1 MDLHFRAFSFIDR
14 ITSLDD
20 KVRIRGR
27 YTIPGGL
34 TAFSTSLAAEAVG
47 QLAAWA
53 GMAAVNFRLRPIA
66 GIGGTVEYLSSPR
79 PGQELEISADLESL
93 DDDAVA
99 YDGVASADGVPVVR
113 LKNCVG
119 PMVPLEEFDDP
130 EHLRDR
136 FAILRGA
143 GAAPGG
149 FGGLPLIQVDRAR
162 NSSSQS
168 RCATVHVPASADFF
182 ADHFPRRAVFPGSLL
197 MHVNLE
203 LAAEL
208 AAELP
213 APATGGQWQLRAVH
227 DVKFRAFIPPGDLLK
242 TEVRVAE
249 QSDRS
254 MTVSVETRNAKRLV
268 GGARVEFVRE
278 DGR

>member
-20 KVRIRGR
+20 NVRIRGR
-27 YTIPGGL
+27 YTIPSGL
-34 TAFSTSLAAEAVG
+34 TAFPTSLAAESVG

-53 GMAAVNFRLRPIA
+53 AMAASNFQLRPIA
-66 GIGGTVEYLSSPR
+66 GIAGTIEYLSSSQ
-79 PGQELEISADLESL
+79 PGQELELSADLESL
-93 DDDAVA
+93 DDDAIG
-99 YDGVASADGVPVVR
+99 YDGVASINGVPVIR

-119 PMVPLEEFDDP
+119 PMVPLDEFDDP
-130 EHLRDR
+130 EHLRNR
-136 FAILRGA
+136 FAILRGR

-149 FGGLPLIQVDRAR
+149 FGGLPAIQVDRAS

-168 RCATVHVPASADFF
+168 RCAEVYVPASADFF

-197 MHVNLE
+197 MHLNLE

-213 APATGGQWQLRAVH
+213 SPATGGQWMLRAMH
-227 DVKFRAFIPPGDLLK
+227 DIKFRAFVPPGDLLK
-242 TEVRVAE
+242 TEIRLAK
-249 QSDRS
+249 QSDRN
-254 MTVSVETRNAKRLV
+254 MAVSVETRNTKRLV
-268 GGARVEFVRE
+268 GAARVEFVPE
-278 DGR
+278 EGR

>member
-14 ITSLDD
+14 ITSLDGN
-20 KVRIRGR
+20 VRIRGR
-27 YTIPGGL
+27 YTIPDGL
-34 TAFSTSLAAEAVG
+34 TVFPTSLAAEAVG

-53 GMAAVNFRLRPIA
+53 AMAASNFQLRPIA
-66 GIGGTVEYLSSPR
+66 GIAGTIEYLSSSQ
-79 PGQELEISADLESL
+79 PGQELELSADLESL
-93 DDDAVA
+93 EDDAIG
-99 YDGVASADGVPVVR
+99 YDGVASVNGVPVIR

-119 PMVPLEEFDDP
+119 PMVPLDEFDDP

-136 FAILRGA
+136 FAILRGT
-143 GAAPGG
+143 GAVPGG
-149 FGGLPLIQVDRAR
+149 FGGLPSIQVDRAS

-168 RCATVHVPASADFF
+168 RFADVYVPVSADFF

-213 APATGGQWQLRAVH
+213 PPATGGQWLPRAVH
-227 DVKFRAFIPPGDLLK
+227 DMKFRAFVPPGELLK
-242 TEVRVAE
+242 TEMRLAT
-249 QSDRS
+249 QSDKS

-268 GGARVEFVRE
+268 GGARVEFVPE
-278 DGR
+278 EGR